1 MKRLPPS
8 QIIADY
14 RAAYERAYGVNAAV
28 AVSGLSYERGWFRF
42 YDGGPRYRGSQLIH
56 MTAQLNERA
65 KAKG

>member
-14 RAAYERAYGVNAAV
+14 RAAYERANGKDCPCIE
-28 AVSGLSYERGWFRF
+28 YERGWFLMRDLILYRF
-42 YDGGPRYRGSQLIH
+42 RGAQLIH